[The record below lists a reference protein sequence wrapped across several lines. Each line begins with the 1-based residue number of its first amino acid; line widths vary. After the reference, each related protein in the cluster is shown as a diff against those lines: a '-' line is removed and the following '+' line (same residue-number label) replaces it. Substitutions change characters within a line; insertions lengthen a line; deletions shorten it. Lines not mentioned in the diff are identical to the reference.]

1 MPRESSLKR
10 VLFDCGT
17 RDATASA
24 GLFVLRASF
33 GLMMLLGHGLSKLR
47 GFQDMK
53 DGFYVPDF
61 FPFSLMSPP
70 VSLMMTIGA
79 EIGAAGLLVLGLMT
93 RPAAFV
99 LGFAMVV
106 AAFGKHGVD
115 PWVSISIDGPS
126 KEMALLYL
134 FPVLAILLSGAGGLS
149 LDAAIHQEK
158 KRQYW

>member
-24 GLFVLRASF
+24 GLFVLRASV
-33 GLMMLLGHGLSKLR
+33 GLMMLLGHGSSKLR

-70 VSLMMTIGA
+70 VSLMLTIGA
-79 EIGAAGLLVLGLMT
+79 EVGAAALLVLGLMT

-106 AAFGKHGVD
+106 AAFGVHGTH
-115 PWVSISIDGPS
+115 PWVSMGGPS

-149 LDAAIHQEK
+149 LDAAIYQEK